1 MALATVSGAWVE
13 RVYGVA
19 QATFG
24 TDDLNGPALASAVTQ
39 VSQLYTRQR
48 SELAAGRTRT
58 ADLVAR
64 LKWFSLR
71 DLPKVELP
79 LLELHKRGRLPKADT
94 WRVLDVGAGVGT
106 STLGVARMARR
117 VGVQSLDVLALDR
130 DAEALRVFEKL
141 AVDVSSLD
149 ASPIALRTV
158 TADLTR
164 VPKTTNEARFHLIV
178 VGFVINELWPDASD
192 DERAEQASAWLTE
205 LSQQLTDDGALI
217 VLEPALRE
225 QTRQLQR
232 VRDRLAMTQQAP
244 FVFAPCLRRGPCPML
259 DNDRDWCHAQVAFEL
274 PQQASEVARLAG
286 LRDHDLTFSY
296 LTLRRQAGHVGE
308 AAHADETASAASHMA
323 KQRIVSALLASKG
336 KLELMAC
343 GEAGLARVMRLD
355 RHRSEDNAVVSAL
368 RRGAVVSLPVV
379 GEDGRIRVTKD
390 HRIEPDWF
398 W

>member
-1 MALATVSGAWVE
+1 MALSPVSEAWVE
-13 RVYGVA
+13 HVYGVA
-19 QATFG
+19 QASFG
-24 TDDLNGPALASAVTQ
+24 SDDLSGSALASAVAQ

-48 SELAAGRTRT
+48 TELSAGRTRT

-79 LLELHKRGRLPKADT
+79 LCELHKRGQLPQADT

-106 STLGVARMARR
+106 STLGVARVARR
-117 VGVQSLDVLALDR
+117 VGVQSLDVLAMDR
-130 DAEALRVFEKL
+130 DGDALRVFEKL
-141 AVDVSSLD
+141 AKDVSSLD
-149 ASPIALRTV
+149 ATPITLRTL
-158 TADLTR
+158 TADLTHL
-164 VPKTTNEARFHLIV
+164 PQADKQTRFHLIV
-178 VGFVINELWPDASD
+178 VGFVINELWPDATD
-192 DERAEQASAWLTE
+192 DERAEQASAWLTQ
-205 LSQQLTDDGALI
+205 LSQQLTEDGALI

-244 FVFAPCLRRGPCPML
+244 FVFAPCLRSGPCPML

-274 PQQASEVARLAG
+274 PSKASEVARLSG

-308 AAHADETASAASHMA
+308 PAETAIVTPDMS

-343 GEAGLARVMRLD
+343 GEEGLSRVMRLD
-355 RHRSEDNAVVSAL
+355 RHRTQDNAVVSAL
-368 RRGAVVSLPVV
+368 RRGAVVNLPVV